1 MKKLIF
7 TFLTL
12 LAVSQIYSQGT
23 VEYTVESN
31 RSGFDI
37 TYTNDGGNT
46 EQKKIN
52 SNKWKTTFNGSPG
65 AFVSISAQTS
75 NKNAEISVKIIYNGK
90 TIEEAKSSG
99 DYVIASASG
108 SLSDKQIFAD
118 IYPSYNKNFSGK
130 IKVYTNSPILLEPN
144 MVKSKSI
151 GMAEN
156 ESVTILSKFNN
167 RYYKVRSGDKTG
179 YIWAG
184 WFLE

>member
-1 MKKLIF
+1 MKKTIF

-12 LAVSQIYSQGT
+12 LFVYQTYSQGI

-31 RSGFDI
+31 RNGFDI

-52 SNKWKTTFNGSPG
+52 SNKWKTTFNGKPG
-65 AFVSISAQTS
+65 AFVSISAQTL
-75 NKNAEISVKIIYNGK
+75 KENAKISVKIIYNGK
-90 TIEEAKSSG
+90 TIEKAKSSG

-108 SLSDKQIFAD
+108 SLSDEQIFAN
-118 IYPSYNKNFSGK
+118 IYPYNKTFSGK
-130 IKVYTNSPILLEPN
+130 MKVYSNSPILIEPD
-144 MVKSKSI
+144 MVKSDSI

-156 ESVTILSKFNN
+156 ESVKIISKFNN
-167 RYYKVRSGDKTG
+167 GYYKVSSGNKTG

-184 WFLE
+184 WFKE